1 MTDVKK
7 IKKYILENNCSKI
20 ILEDL
25 GCHNIHIHSGHDNE
39 YYTFA
44 NPDGDNPN
52 AVTLYLND
60 SLKVINYTREI
71 SKSSIHSDLFTLI
84 EFYKN
89 INFFQ
94 SVKYVCDL
102 LEIKFYD
109 EENKSVPESL
119 KIIKMISSLK
129 SKNKTDDDDT
139 PIKPLS
145 QEIIK
150 YYPPIGNTMFFKDG
164 IDYQTQYEFGL
175 SYDNESNRILIPI
188 YSEIGDLVSYKGR
201 LFKDHIEEWEQKYLY
216 LYPCPR
222 NKILFGYNK
231 TYPYIKKEGWV
242 FVGEAEKFCLQ
253 LWSYGYY
260 NSVATGGTKI
270 GQTQIDKISR
280 LGVPICFCFDKDI
293 KKETIEKISERFT
306 DGIDVYAIFDE
317 NGLLRDKES
326 PSDRREVWEL
336 LVKNNVYKIK

>member
-1 MTDVKK
+1 MDVKEL
-7 IKKYILENNCSKI
+7 KKYIIENNKVEYILENLNCQKI
-20 ILEDL
+20 KF
-25 GCHNIHIHSGHDNE
+25 HSSG
-39 YYTFA
+39 YWTCG
-44 NPDGDNPN
+44 NPPPSDNPN
-52 AVTLYLND
+52 AVTIYKDN
-60 SLKVINYTREI
+60 LKVINYTKEM
-71 SKSSIHSDLFTLI
+71 SEPSDIFTLI
-84 EFYKN
+84 EYYKN
-89 INFFQ
+89 INFFE
-94 SVKYVCDL
+94 SLKWICDL
-102 LEIKFYD
+102 LEIDFYKD
-109 EENKSVPESL
+109 SNEELPKELLITKQLMSM
-119 KIIKMISSLK
+119 KTG
-129 SKNKTDDDDT
+129 SKREDDDDT

-145 QEIIK
+145 EEIIK
-150 YYPPIGNTMFFKDG
+150 YYPVIGNTMFFKDG

-188 YSEIGDLVSYKGR
+188 HSEIGDLVSYKGR

-231 TYPYIKKEGWV
+231 THSYIKKEGWV
-242 FVGEAEKFCLQ
+242 WVGEAEKFCLQ
-253 LWSYGYY
+253 LWSCGYY

-306 DGIDVYAIFDE
+306 DGIDIYAIFDE
-317 NGLLRDKES
+317 DDLLKDKES
-326 PSDRREVWEL
+326 PSDRKEIWEL